1 MLGFPIRKSWC
12 QRPVI
17 DSTRLIADSHVLLRL
32 PMPRHPPCA
41 LRNLQTHN
49 HTNPPKMDQPAA
61 HIKSKLYMSIM
72 FSRKPAPQEQSLM
85 MRVYQNCYTCR
96 TNINMFAPQDARV
109 HYAVPKQQPQ
119 PTPTNQVTRPDRVVA
134 GRTTKTN
141 KPPPKHLTRAAL
153 GDGPV
158 DSGPNSVPNPHPMFT
173 GTHTFQPCKTEVLPA
188 Y

>member
-1 MLGFPIRKSWC
+1 
-12 QRPVI
+12 
-17 DSTRLIADSHVLLRL
+17 
-32 PMPRHPPCA
+32 MPLETYKHTTTPTHPKA
-41 LRNLQTHN
+41 
-49 HTNPPKMDQPAA
+49 DQPAA

-72 FSRKPAPQEQSLM
+72 FSRKPAPQGQSPM

-119 PTPTNQVTRPDRVVA
+119 PTPTNQITRPDRVVA

-141 KPPPKHLTRAAL
+141 KPPPPSTPPNKEDTFKMMGPLIQDPTVCQTPTRYSQAPTRSNLAR
-153 GDGPV
+153 P
-158 DSGPNSVPNPHPMFT
+158 
-173 GTHTFQPCKTEVLPA
+173 QRVLPA